1 MRLIDADKLIRK
13 LKRILT
19 QYWLEH
25 KKCSA
30 SQMVNDLQDVINNT
44 PTVNEWH
51 YPSKGELPTESDEYL
66 IWVKCID
73 ISECRGTTCFMK
85 GHSSCTCDIDM
96 FNAEVK
102 GWNMNY
108 SKNVIAW
115 MPLPEPPKE
124 EK

>member
-13 LKRILT
+13 LKRIST

-51 YPSKGELPTESDEYL
+51 YPSKGEYPTVGLFNPCMSD
-66 IWVKCID
+66 KCLVYVDEDGINKHLD
-73 ISECRGTTCFMK
+73 MAYYDFREK
-85 GHSSCTCDIDM
+85 GPLWRS
-96 FNAEVK
+96 FR
-102 GWNMNY
+102 
-108 SKNVIAW
+108 SKTYA
-115 MPLPEPPKE
+115 
-124 EK
+124 